1 MKFWTDE
8 EEVTILDGEVRDHS
22 ESSFLRYIK
31 IRGIYFWSR
40 ACKVIEQFKSM
51 RFKRNYFISVWSIM
65 QELCCFC
72 GYDRALCCWKIRCK
86 FYSKQYCPSWNN
98 FLWKQKF
105 KNAWKIIY
113 SLPYL
118 KHYMT
123 VWCALSFGTNYYQA
137 YWSWISLNLYFF
149 SCISTVPIYISSIDL
164 QLNVPSSQ
172 NYSYLILSCIFLS
185 YSIDFQLLCYIA
197 YWFHLLLYSSS
208 L

>member
-1 MKFWTDE
+1 MKFWSDE

-72 GYDRALCCWKIRCK
+72 GYDRALCCWKIKCI
-86 FYSKQYCPSWNN
+86 FSSKQSCPSWNN
-98 FLWKQKF
+98 ILWKQKF

-118 KHYMT
+118 KT
-123 VWCALSFGTNYYQA
+123 ELVWKSGKAIYSVARASTKLVSPALLSRQQRSFWTSRPGA
-137 YWSWISLNLYFF
+137 GF
-149 SCISTVPIYISSIDL
+149 SRTAL
-164 QLNVPSSQ
+164 M
-172 NYSYLILSCIFLS
+172 
-185 YSIDFQLLCYIA
+185 
-197 YWFHLLLYSSS
+197 W
-208 L
+208 